1 MHFTKAL
8 LTETR
13 NIRGA
18 FSGISRAFG
27 DIDKAIEA
35 GDMATAR
42 LLLRR
47 VRIALESARRE
58 EKPFF
63 RIDKDRSGR

>member
-1 MHFTKAL
+1 

-13 NIRGA
+13 SIRGA

-35 GDMATAR
+35 GDMAKAR
-42 LLLRR
+42 LLLHR
-47 VRIALESARRE
+47 VQIALESVKRDETPVWRVDKRR
-58 EKPFF
+58 PS
-63 RIDKDRSGR
+63 R